1 MIQPAAIRTLLC
13 YWELRIGHYLP
24 TAILLLEDM
33 KAAVRLSDFFAILR
47 AFGGS
52 AVRHHD
58 NVGAKH
64 LELILVWRSAVR
76 HHDNVGAKHLEL
88 ILVWRVRSFQRHTIS
103 TPFSAAYS

>member
-64 LELILVWRSAVR
+64 LELILVWR
-76 HHDNVGAKHLEL
+76 
-88 ILVWRVRSFQRHTIS
+88 VRSFQRHTIS
-103 TPFSAAYS
+103 TPFSTAYS

>member
-1 MIQPAAIRTLLC
+1 VIQPAAIRTLLC

-64 LELILVWRSAVR
+64 LELILVWR
-76 HHDNVGAKHLEL
+76 
-88 ILVWRVRSFQRHTIS
+88 VRSFHVPAARHTIS

>member
-1 MIQPAAIRTLLC
+1 VIQPAAIRTLLC

-58 NVGAKH
+58 NVSGRVVDFLLFYVGQYQWPAFN
-64 LELILVWRSAVR
+64 VADSAIV
-76 HHDNVGAKHLEL
+76 VGAALLVYE
-88 ILVWRVRSFQRHTIS
+88 ILFTKSS
-103 TPFSAAYS
+103 TAENSA